1 MRNRQDCRLIMPNFL
16 RYIID
21 FSHIGGAMNHF
32 RKLSALGWG
41 IWSAFVLLTI
51 TLFATGVLNAPA
63 IEPLP
68 FILIALL
75 VIIFQ
80 LDSIERKGVYFTF
93 SESIVLIIFLFFDF
107 ETALFVNQIGL
118 LVFQFVNL
126 KPRVALRRFRF
137 TYPWNAITSF
147 LELAIPASVYLALG
161 GETGLGF
168 YTQDSFLPV
177 AGLIAAIVLNTV
189 LQKYQVGWWFRVDV
203 PVRDFLSIAFY
214 TYIVSLVFIFAAS
227 FFRETNLLVVS
238 SIAAALTFFIKRL
251 LIQKG
256 RQDAFKSLIEQ
267 YDEAKEAVSL
277 SQSEAQAIEV
287 FLSQCERLNQY
298 DAGFV
303 EFTLFDRSLYFDL
316 KTRQPIER
324 PRVFDLLESTYPNES
339 SVEYE
344 MRFEWDAP
352 MSDEFHDDYHSF
364 ISVRSEEIEG
374 IRTWIVM
381 AGEHVY
387 GYPLIIQREIVK
399 LLKSFNRTISR
410 CHERDRLYTESRT
423 DSLTLLANARAFY
436 EYGIQQI
443 SDASMYPISVAML
456 DIDFFKKIND
466 THGHQVGDGVLQE
479 FGRRIRQALRTDDF
493 AARYGG
499 EEFILLLNHCDVDQ
513 AVEIA
518 ERIRQKI
525 EDKPFYVDG
534 IAIQVTASIGV
545 DTIQAFGDKRLDDT
559 IRNADRALYVGG
571 KYAGRNRVAHY
582 NYLTT

>member
-1 MRNRQDCRLIMPNFL
+1 M
-16 RYIID
+16 
-21 FSHIGGAMNHF
+21 
-32 RKLSALGWG
+32 SALGWS
-41 IWSAFVLLTI
+41 IWSVLFLLTI
-51 TLFATGVLNAPA
+51 SLFATGVLNMPA
-63 IEPLP
+63 IDPLS

-75 VIIFQ
+75 VVIFQ
-80 LDSIERKGVYFTF
+80 MDSIERKGVYFTF

-147 LELAIPASVYLALG
+147 LEIAIPASVYLALG

-168 YTQDSFLPV
+168 YSQDSFLPL
-177 AGLIAAIVLNTV
+177 AGLIVAILLNTV
-189 LQKYQVGWWFRVDV
+189 VQKYQVGWWFRVDI

-214 TYIVSLVFIFAAS
+214 TYIVSFVFILAAS
-227 FFRETNLLVVS
+227 LFRETNLLVVS

-298 DAGFV
+298 DEGFV
-303 EFTLFDRSLYFDL
+303 EFKLFDQTLYFDL
-316 KTRQPIER
+316 KTRQPIDR
-324 PRVFDLLESTYPNES
+324 HVVFDLLDAIYPNEAS
-339 SVEYE
+339 IEYE

-352 MSDEFHDDYHSF
+352 LSNEFYDDYHSF

-374 IRTWIVM
+374 IRTWLVM
-381 AGEHVY
+381 TGEHIY

-443 SDASMYPISVAML
+443 SDHSMYPISVAML

-466 THGHQVGDGVLQE
+466 THGHQVGDSVLQE
-479 FGRRIRQALRTDDF
+479 FGRRIRQVLRTDDF

-499 EEFILLLNHCDVDQ
+499 EEFILLLNHCDVEP

-518 ERIRQKI
+518 ERIRQQI
-525 EDKPFYVDG
+525 ENKPFHVDG
-534 IAIQVTASIGV
+534 IDIPVTASIGI
-545 DTIQAFGDKRLDDT
+545 DTIQTFGDKRLDDT

-582 NYLTT
+582 NFLTT

>member
-1 MRNRQDCRLIMPNFL
+1 
-16 RYIID
+16 
-21 FSHIGGAMNHF
+21 MNHF

>member
-1 MRNRQDCRLIMPNFL
+1 
-16 RYIID
+16 
-21 FSHIGGAMNHF
+21 MNHF
-32 RKLSALGWG
+32 RKMSALGWG

-203 PVRDFLSIAFY
+203 PVRDFLNIAFY

-303 EFTLFDRSLYFDL
+303 EFTVFDRSLYFDL

-479 FGRRIRQALRTDDF
+479 FGRRIRQTLRTDDF

>member
-1 MRNRQDCRLIMPNFL
+1 
-16 RYIID
+16 
-21 FSHIGGAMNHF
+21 MNHF
-32 RKLSALGWG
+32 RKMSVLGWS
-41 IWSAFVLLTI
+41 IWSMLFGLTLI
-51 TLFATGVLNAPA
+51 LFATGVLNMPA

-80 LDSIERKGVYFTF
+80 MDSIERKGVYFTF

-118 LVFQFVNL
+118 IVFQFVNL

-147 LELAIPASVYLALG
+147 LEIAIPASVYLALG
-161 GETGLGF
+161 GVTGLDF
-168 YTQDSFLPV
+168 YSQDSFLPL
-177 AGLIAAIVLNTV
+177 AGLILAIILNTV
-189 LQKYQVGWWFRVDV
+189 VQKYQVGWWFRVDI

-214 TYIVSLVFIFAAS
+214 TYIVSLVFILAAS
-227 FFRETNLLVVS
+227 LFRETNLLVVS

-251 LIQKG
+251 IIQKG

-287 FLSQCERLNQY
+287 FLSQCERLNEY
-298 DAGFV
+298 DEGFV
-303 EFTLFDRSLYFDL
+303 EFKLFDRSLYFDL
-316 KTRQPIER
+316 KTRQPIDR
-324 PRVFDLLESTYPNES
+324 HVVFDLLDATYPNEA

-344 MRFEWDAP
+344 MRFEWDALL
-352 MSDEFHDDYHSF
+352 SNEFDENYHSF

-374 IRTWIVM
+374 IRTWLVM
-381 AGEHVY
+381 TGEHVY
-387 GYPLIIQREIVK
+387 GYPPIIQREIVK

-443 SDASMYPISVAML
+443 SDGSMYPISVAML

-466 THGHQVGDGVLQE
+466 TYGHQVGDSVLQE
-479 FGRRIRQALRTDDF
+479 FGRRIRQVLRTDDF

-499 EEFILLLNHCDVDQ
+499 EEFILLLNRCDVEA

-518 ERIRQKI
+518 ERIRQQI
-525 EDKPFYVDG
+525 ETKPFHVDG
-534 IAIQVTASIGV
+534 IDIPVTASIGV

-582 NYLTT
+582 NFLTS

>member
-1 MRNRQDCRLIMPNFL
+1 
-16 RYIID
+16 
-21 FSHIGGAMNHF
+21 MNHF
-32 RKLSALGWG
+32 RKMSALGWG

-203 PVRDFLSIAFY
+203 PVRDFLNIAFY

-303 EFTLFDRSLYFDL
+303 EFTVFDRSLYFDL

>member
-1 MRNRQDCRLIMPNFL
+1 
-16 RYIID
+16 
-21 FSHIGGAMNHF
+21 MNHF
-32 RKLSALGWG
+32 RKMSALGWG

-177 AGLIAAIVLNTV
+177 AGLIVAIVLNTV

-203 PVRDFLSIAFY
+203 PVRDFLNIAFY

-303 EFTLFDRSLYFDL
+303 EFTVFDRSLYFDL

>member
-1 MRNRQDCRLIMPNFL
+1 
-16 RYIID
+16 
-21 FSHIGGAMNHF
+21 MNHF
-32 RKLSALGWG
+32 RKMSALGWG
-41 IWSAFVLLTI
+41 VWSLFLLLTV

-80 LDSIERKGVYFTF
+80 MDSIERKGVYFTF

-161 GETGLGF
+161 GQTGLGF
-168 YTQDSFLPV
+168 YTQDSFLPL
-177 AGLIAAIVLNTV
+177 AGLILAIIVNTV
-189 LQKYQVGWWFRVDV
+189 IQKYQVGWWFRVDV

-214 TYIVSLVFIFAAS
+214 TYIVSLVFILAAS

-277 SQSEAQAIEV
+277 SQSEAQAIEL

-303 EFTLFDRSLYFDL
+303 EFALFDRSLYFDL
-316 KTRQPIER
+316 KTRQPVER
-324 PRVFDLLESTYPNES
+324 PRVFDLLETSHPFET

-352 MSDEFHDDYHSF
+352 LSEEFHDDYHSF

-374 IRTWIVM
+374 IRTWLIM
-381 AGEHVY
+381 TGEHAY

-443 SDASMYPISVAML
+443 SDGSMYPISVAML

-479 FGRRIRQALRTDDF
+479 FGRRIRQALRTEDF

-499 EEFILLLNHCDVDQ
+499 EEFILLLNHCDTDQ

-525 EDKPFYVDG
+525 EATPFRVDG
-534 IAIQVTASIGV
+534 IDIQVTASIGV
-545 DTIQAFGDKRLDDT
+545 DTIQAFGDQRLDDT

-571 KYAGRNRVAHY
+571 KYAGRNRVAHFQ
-582 NYLTT
+582 YLTT

>member
-1 MRNRQDCRLIMPNFL
+1 
-16 RYIID
+16 
-21 FSHIGGAMNHF
+21 MNHF
-32 RKLSALGWG
+32 LKMSALGWS
-41 IWSAFVLLTI
+41 IWSFFLLLTI
-51 TLFATGVLNAPA
+51 TLFATGVLNVPA

-80 LDSIERKGVYFTF
+80 MDSIERKGVYFTF

-137 TYPWNAITSF
+137 TYPWNAITSL
-147 LELAIPASVYLALG
+147 LELAIPAGVYLALG
-161 GETGLGF
+161 GQTGLGF
-168 YTQDSFLPV
+168 YTQDSFLPL
-177 AGLIAAIVLNTV
+177 AGLILAIIVNTV
-189 LQKYQVGWWFRVDV
+189 IQKYQVGWWFRVDV

-214 TYIVSLVFIFAAS
+214 TYIVSIVFILAAS

-324 PRVFDLLESTYPNES
+324 PRVFDLLETSHPFET

-344 MRFEWDAP
+344 MRFEWDTP
-352 MSDEFHDDYHSF
+352 LSEEFHDDYHSF

-374 IRTWIVM
+374 IRTWLVM
-381 AGEHVY
+381 TGEHAY

-443 SDASMYPISVAML
+443 SDGSMYPISVAML

-466 THGHQVGDGVLQE
+466 THGHQVGDSVLQE
-479 FGRRIRQALRTDDF
+479 FGRRIRQALRNEDF

-499 EEFILLLNHCDVDQ
+499 EEFILLLNHCDTDQ

-525 EDKPFYVDG
+525 EATPFHVDG
-534 IAIQVTASIGV
+534 IDIQVTASIGV
-545 DTIQAFGDKRLDDT
+545 DTIRSFGDQRLDDT

-582 NYLTT
+582 QYLTT

>member
-1 MRNRQDCRLIMPNFL
+1 
-16 RYIID
+16 
-21 FSHIGGAMNHF
+21 MNHF
-32 RKLSALGWG
+32 RKMSVLGWS
-41 IWSAFVLLTI
+41 IWSVIVLLNI
-51 TLFATGVLNAPA
+51 TLFTTGVLDVPA

-80 LDSIERKGVYFTF
+80 MDSIERKGVYFTF

-107 ETALFVNQIGL
+107 ETALLVNQIGL
-118 LVFQFVNL
+118 LVFQFANL

-147 LELAIPASVYLALG
+147 LEITIPASVYLALG

-168 YTQDSFLPV
+168 YSQDSFVPL
-177 AGLIAAIVLNTV
+177 AGLISAIILNTIV
-189 LQKYQVGWWFRVDV
+189 QKYQVGWWFRVDI
-203 PVRDFLSIAFY
+203 PVRDFLNIAFY
-214 TYIVSLVFIFAAS
+214 TYIVSFVFIFAAS

-251 LIQKG
+251 MIQKG

-267 YDEAKEAVSL
+267 YDEAKETVSL

-298 DAGFV
+298 DEGFV
-303 EFTLFDRSLYFDL
+303 EFILFDRTLYFDL
-316 KTRQPIER
+316 KTRQPIDR
-324 PRVFDLLESTYPNES
+324 PLVFDLIEARQ

-344 MRFEWDAP
+344 MRFEWDASL
-352 MSDEFHDDYHSF
+352 SDAFHDDYHSF
-364 ISVRSEEIEG
+364 ISVQSEEIEG
-374 IRTWIVM
+374 IRTRIVM
-381 AGEHVY
+381 IGEHVY
-387 GYPLIIQREIVK
+387 GYPPIIQNEMVK

-443 SDASMYPISVAML
+443 SDGSMYPISVAMI

-466 THGHQVGDGVLQE
+466 THGHQVGDSVLQE
-479 FGRRIRQALRTDDF
+479 FGRRIRQVLRTDDF

-513 AVEIA
+513 AVDIA

-525 EDKPFYVDG
+525 EDKPFRVDG
-534 IAIQVTASIGV
+534 VDIPVTASIGV

-582 NYLTT
+582 NFLTT

>member
-1 MRNRQDCRLIMPNFL
+1 
-16 RYIID
+16 
-21 FSHIGGAMNHF
+21 MNHF
-32 RKLSALGWG
+32 RKMSALGWG

-203 PVRDFLSIAFY
+203 PVRDFLNIAFY

-303 EFTLFDRSLYFDL
+303 EFTVFDRSLYFDL

-525 EDKPFYVDG
+525 EDKPFYVEG

>member
-1 MRNRQDCRLIMPNFL
+1 MRIRQDCRRIMPNFTIHH
-16 RYIID
+16 R
-21 FSHIGGAMNHF
+21 FPTVGGAMNHF
-32 RKLSALGWG
+32 RKMSALGWG
-41 IWSAFVLLTI
+41 VWSLFLLLTV

-80 LDSIERKGVYFTF
+80 MDSIERKGVYFTF

-168 YTQDSFLPV
+168 YTQDSFLPL
-177 AGLIAAIVLNTV
+177 AGLILAIIVNTV
-189 LQKYQVGWWFRVDV
+189 IQKYQVGWWFRVDV

-214 TYIVSLVFIFAAS
+214 TYIVSLVFILAAS

-303 EFTLFDRSLYFDL
+303 EFALFDRSLYFDL
-316 KTRQPIER
+316 KTRQPVER
-324 PRVFDLLESTYPNES
+324 PRVFDLLETSHPFET

-352 MSDEFHDDYHSF
+352 LSEEFHDDYHSF

-374 IRTWIVM
+374 IRTWLIM
-381 AGEHVY
+381 TGEHAY

-443 SDASMYPISVAML
+443 SDGSMYPISVAML

-479 FGRRIRQALRTDDF
+479 FGRRIRQALRTEDF

-499 EEFILLLNHCDVDQ
+499 EEFILLLNHCDTDQ

-525 EDKPFYVDG
+525 EATPFRVDG
-534 IAIQVTASIGV
+534 IDIQVTASIGV
-545 DTIQAFGDKRLDDT
+545 DTIQVFGDQRLDDT

-571 KYAGRNRVAHY
+571 KYAGRNRVAHFQ
-582 NYLTT
+582 YLTT

>member
-1 MRNRQDCRLIMPNFL
+1 
-16 RYIID
+16 
-21 FSHIGGAMNHF
+21 MNHF
-32 RKLSALGWG
+32 RKMSALGWG

-51 TLFATGVLNAPA
+51 TLFATGVLNTPA

-80 LDSIERKGVYFTF
+80 LDSIERKGIYFTF

-168 YTQDSFLPV
+168 YTQESFLPV
-177 AGLIAAIVLNTV
+177 AGLIAAIIFNTV
-189 LQKYQVGWWFRVDV
+189 VQKYQVGWWFRVDV

-298 DAGFV
+298 DAGYV

-324 PRVFDLLESTYPNES
+324 PRVFDLLDSTYPNES

-410 CHERDRLYTESRT
+410 CHERDRLFTESRT

-479 FGRRIRQALRTDDF
+479 FGRRIRQALRTEDF

-525 EDKPFYVDG
+525 EDKPFHVDG
-534 IAIQVTASIGV
+534 IDIQVTASIGV

>member
-1 MRNRQDCRLIMPNFL
+1 
-16 RYIID
+16 
-21 FSHIGGAMNHF
+21 MNYF
-32 RKLSALGWG
+32 RKMSVLGWS
-41 IWSAFVLLTI
+41 IWSALFILTI
-51 TLFATGVLNAPA
+51 SLFATGVLNIPA
-63 IEPLP
+63 IEPLH
-68 FILIALL
+68 FFLIALL

-80 LDSIERKGVYFTF
+80 MDSIERKGVYFTF

-147 LELAIPASVYLALG
+147 LEIAIPASVYVALG

-168 YTQDSFLPV
+168 YSQDSFLPL
-177 AGLIAAIVLNTV
+177 AGLIVAIILNTV
-189 LQKYQVGWWFRVDV
+189 IQKYQVGWWFRVDI
-203 PVRDFLSIAFY
+203 PVRDFLNIAFY
-214 TYIVSLVFIFAAS
+214 TYIVSLIFILAAS

-238 SIAAALTFFIKRL
+238 SIAAALTFLIKRL
-251 LIQKG
+251 VIQKG

-287 FLSQCERLNQY
+287 FLSQCERLNHY
-298 DAGFV
+298 DEGFV
-303 EFTLFDRSLYFDL
+303 EFKLFDRTLYFDL
-316 KTRQPIER
+316 KTRQPIDR
-324 PRVFDLLESTYPNES
+324 HLVFDLLDHAYPNEA

-352 MSDEFHDDYHSF
+352 LSKEFNDDYHSF

-374 IRTWIVM
+374 IRTWLVM
-381 AGEHVY
+381 TGEHVY
-387 GYPLIIQREIVK
+387 GYPPIIQREIVK

-443 SDASMYPISVAML
+443 SDGSMYPISVAML

-466 THGHQVGDGVLQE
+466 THGHQVGDRVLQE
-479 FGRRIRQALRTDDF
+479 FGRRIRQVLRTDDF

-499 EEFILLLNHCDVDQ
+499 EEFILLLNRCDVEQ
-513 AVEIA
+513 AIEIA
-518 ERIRQKI
+518 ERIRQQI
-525 EDKPFYVDG
+525 ESKPFHVDG
-534 IAIQVTASIGV
+534 IDISVTASIGV
-545 DTIQAFGDKRLDDT
+545 DTILMFGDKRLDDT

-582 NYLTT
+582 NFLTT

>member
-1 MRNRQDCRLIMPNFL
+1 
-16 RYIID
+16 
-21 FSHIGGAMNHF
+21 MNHF
-32 RKLSALGWG
+32 RKMSVLGWS
-41 IWSAFVLLTI
+41 IWSIFLILTI
-51 TLFATGVLNAPA
+51 TLFATGVLNMPA

-80 LDSIERKGVYFTF
+80 MDSIEQKGIYFTF

-137 TYPWNAITSF
+137 TYPWNALTSF

-161 GETGLGF
+161 GKTGLSF
-168 YTQDSFLPV
+168 YAQDSFVPL
-177 AGLIAAIVLNTV
+177 AGLIIAIILNTV
-189 LQKYQVGWWFRVDV
+189 IQKYQVGLWFRVDL
-203 PVRDFLSIAFY
+203 PVRDFLRIAFY
-214 TYIVSLVFIFAAS
+214 TYIVSLVFILAAS
-227 FFRETNLLVVS
+227 LFRETNLLVVS

-251 LIQKG
+251 IIQKD

-287 FLSQCERLNQY
+287 FLSQCEQLNEY
-298 DAGFV
+298 DEGFI
-303 EFTLFDRSLYFDL
+303 EFKLFGRTLYFDL
-316 KTRQPIER
+316 TTRQPIER
-324 PRVFDLLESTYPNES
+324 HIVFDLLEAIDPNAMT
-339 SVEYE
+339 VEYE
-344 MRFEWDAP
+344 MRFEWDVPLSNAF
-352 MSDEFHDDYHSF
+352 DDDYHSF
-364 ISVRSEEIEG
+364 ISIRSEQIED

-381 AGEHVY
+381 TGKHVY
-387 GYPLIIQREIVK
+387 GYPPIIQRELVK

-466 THGHQVGDGVLQE
+466 THGHQVGDRVLQE

-499 EEFILLLNHCDVDQ
+499 EEFILLLNHCDVGQ
-513 AVEIA
+513 AVEIG
-518 ERIRQKI
+518 ERIRHQI
-525 EDKPFYVDG
+525 ETKPFHVDG
-534 IAIQVTASIGV
+534 VDISVTASIGI
-545 DTIQAFGDKRLDDT
+545 DTIQTFGEKRLDDT

-582 NYLTT
+582 NFLTS

>member
-1 MRNRQDCRLIMPNFL
+1 
-16 RYIID
+16 
-21 FSHIGGAMNHF
+21 MNHF
-32 RKLSALGWG
+32 RKMSVLGWS
-41 IWSAFVLLTI
+41 IWSLIVLLTI
-51 TLFATGVLNAPA
+51 TLFTTGVLDIPA

-75 VIIFQ
+75 VVIFQ
-80 LDSIERKGVYFTF
+80 MDSIERKGIYFTF

-107 ETALFVNQIGL
+107 ETALLVNQIGL
-118 LVFQFVNL
+118 LVFQFANL

-147 LELAIPASVYLALG
+147 LEIAIPASVYLALG

-168 YTQDSFLPV
+168 YSQDSFVPLV
-177 AGLIAAIVLNTV
+177 GLIIAIILNTV
-189 LQKYQVGWWFRVDV
+189 VQKYQVGWWFRVDI

-251 LIQKG
+251 MIQKG

-298 DAGFV
+298 DKGFV
-303 EFTLFDRSLYFDL
+303 EFVLFDRTLYFDL
-316 KTRQPIER
+316 LTRQPIDR
-324 PRVFDLLESTYPNES
+324 PLVFDLMEARHPHAK
-339 SVEYE
+339 SVDYE
-344 MRFEWDAP
+344 MRFEWDAAL
-352 MSDEFHDDYHSF
+352 SDAFHDDYHSF
-364 ISVRSEEIEG
+364 ISVQSEEIDG
-374 IRTWIVM
+374 IRTRIVM
-381 AGEHVY
+381 IGEHVY
-387 GYPLIIQREIVK
+387 GYPPIIQNEMVK

-443 SDASMYPISVAML
+443 SDGSMYPISVAML

-466 THGHQVGDGVLQE
+466 THGHQVGDSVLQE
-479 FGRRIRQALRTDDF
+479 FGRRIRQVLRTDDF

-513 AVEIA
+513 AVDIA

-525 EDKPFYVDG
+525 EDKPFRVDG
-534 IAIQVTASIGV
+534 VDIPVTASIGV

-582 NYLTT
+582 NFLTT

>member
-1 MRNRQDCRLIMPNFL
+1 M
-16 RYIID
+16 
-21 FSHIGGAMNHF
+21 
-32 RKLSALGWG
+32 SALGWG

-51 TLFATGVLNAPA
+51 TLFATGVLNTPA

-80 LDSIERKGVYFTF
+80 LDSIERKGIYFTF

-168 YTQDSFLPV
+168 YTQESFLPV
-177 AGLIAAIVLNTV
+177 AGLIAAIIFNTV
-189 LQKYQVGWWFRVDV
+189 VQKYQVGWWFRVDV

-298 DAGFV
+298 DAGYV

-324 PRVFDLLESTYPNES
+324 PRVFDLLDSTYPNES

-410 CHERDRLYTESRT
+410 CHERDRLFTESRT

-479 FGRRIRQALRTDDF
+479 FGRRIRQALRTEDF

-525 EDKPFYVDG
+525 EDKPFHVDG
-534 IAIQVTASIGV
+534 IDIQVTASIGV

>member
-1 MRNRQDCRLIMPNFL
+1 
-16 RYIID
+16 
-21 FSHIGGAMNHF
+21 MNHF
-32 RKLSALGWG
+32 RKMSALGWG
-41 IWSAFVLLTI
+41 VWSLFLLLTV

-80 LDSIERKGVYFTF
+80 MDSIERKGVYFTF

-147 LELAIPASVYLALG
+147 LELAIPASVYLTLG
-161 GETGLGF
+161 GQTGLGF
-168 YTQDSFLPV
+168 YTQDSFLPL
-177 AGLIAAIVLNTV
+177 AGLILAIIVNTV
-189 LQKYQVGWWFRVDV
+189 IQKYQVGWWFRVDV

-214 TYIVSLVFIFAAS
+214 TYIVSLVFILAAS

-303 EFTLFDRSLYFDL
+303 EFALFDRSLYFDL
-316 KTRQPIER
+316 KTRQPVER
-324 PRVFDLLESTYPNES
+324 PRVFDLLETSHPLET

-352 MSDEFHDDYHSF
+352 LSEEFHDDYHSF

-374 IRTWIVM
+374 IRTWLIM
-381 AGEHVY
+381 TGEHAY

-443 SDASMYPISVAML
+443 SDGSMYPISVAML

-479 FGRRIRQALRTDDF
+479 FGRRIRQALRTEDF

-499 EEFILLLNHCDVDQ
+499 EEFILLLNHCDTDQ

-525 EDKPFYVDG
+525 EATPFRVDG
-534 IAIQVTASIGV
+534 IDIQVTASIGV
-545 DTIQAFGDKRLDDT
+545 DTIQAFGDQRLDDT

-571 KYAGRNRVAHY
+571 KYAGRNRVAHFQ
-582 NYLTT
+582 YLTT

>member
-1 MRNRQDCRLIMPNFL
+1 M
-16 RYIID
+16 
-21 FSHIGGAMNHF
+21 
-32 RKLSALGWG
+32 SALGWG
-41 IWSAFVLLTI
+41 VWSLFLLLTV

-80 LDSIERKGVYFTF
+80 MDSIERKGVYFTF

-161 GETGLGF
+161 GQTGLGF
-168 YTQDSFLPV
+168 YTQDSFLPL
-177 AGLIAAIVLNTV
+177 AGLILAIIVNTV
-189 LQKYQVGWWFRVDV
+189 IQKYQVGWWFRVDV

-214 TYIVSLVFIFAAS
+214 TYIVSLVFILAAS

-287 FLSQCERLNQY
+287 FLNQCERLNQY

-303 EFTLFDRSLYFDL
+303 EFALFDRSLYFDL
-316 KTRQPIER
+316 KTRQPVER
-324 PRVFDLLESTYPNES
+324 PRVFDLLETSHPFET

-344 MRFEWDAP
+344 MRFEWDGP
-352 MSDEFHDDYHSF
+352 LSEEFHDDYHSF

-374 IRTWIVM
+374 IRTWLIM
-381 AGEHVY
+381 TGEHAY

-443 SDASMYPISVAML
+443 SDGSMYPISVAML

-479 FGRRIRQALRTDDF
+479 FGRRIRQALRTEDF

-499 EEFILLLNHCDVDQ
+499 EEFILLLNHCDTDQ

-525 EDKPFYVDG
+525 EATPFRVDG
-534 IAIQVTASIGV
+534 IDIQVTASIGV
-545 DTIQAFGDKRLDDT
+545 DTIQAFGDQRLDDT

-571 KYAGRNRVAHY
+571 KYAGRNRVAHFQ
-582 NYLTT
+582 YLTT

>member
-1 MRNRQDCRLIMPNFL
+1 
-16 RYIID
+16 
-21 FSHIGGAMNHF
+21 MNHF
-32 RKLSALGWG
+32 RKMSALGWG
-41 IWSAFVLLTI
+41 VWSLFLLLTV

-80 LDSIERKGVYFTF
+80 MDSIERKGVYFTF

-161 GETGLGF
+161 GQTGLGF
-168 YTQDSFLPV
+168 YTQDSFLPL
-177 AGLIAAIVLNTV
+177 AGLILAIIVNTV
-189 LQKYQVGWWFRVDV
+189 IQKYQVGWWFRVDV

-214 TYIVSLVFIFAAS
+214 TYIVSLVFILAAS

-287 FLSQCERLNQY
+287 FLNQCERLNQY

-303 EFTLFDRSLYFDL
+303 EFALFDRSLYFDL
-316 KTRQPIER
+316 KTRQPVER
-324 PRVFDLLESTYPNES
+324 PRVFDLLETSHPFET

-344 MRFEWDAP
+344 MRFEWDGP
-352 MSDEFHDDYHSF
+352 LSEEFHDDYHSF

-374 IRTWIVM
+374 IRTWLIM
-381 AGEHVY
+381 TGEHAY

-443 SDASMYPISVAML
+443 SDGSMYPISVAML

-479 FGRRIRQALRTDDF
+479 FGRRIRQALRTEDF

-499 EEFILLLNHCDVDQ
+499 EEFILLLNHCDTDQ

-525 EDKPFYVDG
+525 EATPFRVDG
-534 IAIQVTASIGV
+534 IDIQVTASIGV
-545 DTIQAFGDKRLDDT
+545 DTIQAFGDQRLDDT

-571 KYAGRNRVAHY
+571 KYAGRNRVAHFQ
-582 NYLTT
+582 YLTT

>member
-1 MRNRQDCRLIMPNFL
+1 
-16 RYIID
+16 
-21 FSHIGGAMNHF
+21 MNHF
-32 RKLSALGWG
+32 RKMSVLGWS
-41 IWSAFVLLTI
+41 IWSMLFSLTLI
-51 TLFATGVLNAPA
+51 LFATGVLNMPA

-75 VIIFQ
+75 VITFQ
-80 LDSIERKGVYFTF
+80 MDSIERKGVYFTF

-147 LELAIPASVYLALG
+147 LEIAIPASVYLALG
-161 GETGLGF
+161 GVTGLGF
-168 YTQDSFLPV
+168 YSQDSFLPL
-177 AGLIAAIVLNTV
+177 AGLIVAIILNTV
-189 LQKYQVGWWFRVDV
+189 VQKYQVGWWFRVDI
-203 PVRDFLSIAFY
+203 PVRDFLNIAFY
-214 TYIVSLVFIFAAS
+214 TYIVSLVFILAAS
-227 FFRETNLLVVS
+227 LFRETNLLVVS

-251 LIQKG
+251 IIQKG

-287 FLSQCERLNQY
+287 FLSQCERLNEY
-298 DAGFV
+298 DEGFV
-303 EFTLFDRSLYFDL
+303 EFKLFDRTLYFDL
-316 KTRQPIER
+316 KTRQPIDR
-324 PRVFDLLESTYPNES
+324 HVVFDLLDATYPNEA

-352 MSDEFHDDYHSF
+352 LSNEFDEDYHSF

-381 AGEHVY
+381 TGEHVY
-387 GYPLIIQREIVK
+387 GYPPIIQREIVK

-443 SDASMYPISVAML
+443 SDGSMYPISVAML

-466 THGHQVGDGVLQE
+466 THGHQVGDSVLQE
-479 FGRRIRQALRTDDF
+479 FGRRIRQVLRTEDF

-499 EEFILLLNHCDVDQ
+499 EEFILLLNRCDVEA

-518 ERIRQKI
+518 ERIRQQI
-525 EDKPFYVDG
+525 ENKPFHVDG
-534 IAIQVTASIGV
+534 IDIPVTASIGV
-545 DTIQAFGDKRLDDT
+545 DTIQSFGDKRLDDT

-582 NYLTT
+582 NFLTT

>member
-1 MRNRQDCRLIMPNFL
+1 
-16 RYIID
+16 
-21 FSHIGGAMNHF
+21 MNHF
-32 RKLSALGWG
+32 RKMSVLGWS
-41 IWSAFVLLTI
+41 IWSLIVLLTI
-51 TLFATGVLNAPA
+51 TLFATGVLDVPA

-68 FILIALL
+68 FILITLL

-80 LDSIERKGVYFTF
+80 MDSIERKGVYFTF

-118 LVFQFVNL
+118 LVFQFANL

-137 TYPWNAITSF
+137 TYPWNALTSF
-147 LELAIPASVYLALG
+147 LEIAIPASVYLGLG

-168 YTQDSFLPV
+168 YSQDSFVPL
-177 AGLIAAIVLNTV
+177 AGLISAIILNTIV
-189 LQKYQVGWWFRVDV
+189 QKYQVGWWFRVDI
-203 PVRDFLSIAFY
+203 PVRDFLNIAFY

-251 LIQKG
+251 IIQKG

-298 DAGFV
+298 DEGFV
-303 EFTLFDRSLYFDL
+303 EFILFDRTLYFDL
-316 KTRQPIER
+316 KTRQPIDR
-324 PRVFDLLESTYPNES
+324 PLVFDLVEARQ

-344 MRFEWDAP
+344 MRFEWDAAL
-352 MSDEFHDDYHSF
+352 SDAFHDDYHSF
-364 ISVRSEEIEG
+364 ISVQSEEIEG
-374 IRTWIVM
+374 IRTRVVM
-381 AGEHVY
+381 IGEHVY
-387 GYPLIIQREIVK
+387 GYPPIIQNEMVK

-443 SDASMYPISVAML
+443 SDGSMYPISVAMI

-466 THGHQVGDGVLQE
+466 THGHQVGDSVLQE
-479 FGRRIRQALRTDDF
+479 FGRRIRQVLRTDDF

-513 AVEIA
+513 AVDIA

-525 EDKPFYVDG
+525 EDKPFRVDG
-534 IAIQVTASIGV
+534 VDISVTASIGV

-582 NYLTT
+582 NFLTT

>member
-1 MRNRQDCRLIMPNFL
+1 
-16 RYIID
+16 
-21 FSHIGGAMNHF
+21 MNHF
-32 RKLSALGWG
+32 RKMSALGWS
-41 IWSAFVLLTI
+41 IWSFFLLLTI
-51 TLFATGVLNAPA
+51 TLFATGVLNVPA

-80 LDSIERKGVYFTF
+80 MDSIERKGVYFTF

-161 GETGLGF
+161 GQTGLGF
-168 YTQDSFLPV
+168 YTQDSFLPL
-177 AGLIAAIVLNTV
+177 AGLILAIIVNTV
-189 LQKYQVGWWFRVDV
+189 IQKYQVGWWFRVDV

-214 TYIVSLVFIFAAS
+214 TYIVSIVFILAAS

-303 EFTLFDRSLYFDL
+303 EFALFDRSLYFDL
-316 KTRQPIER
+316 KTRQPVER
-324 PRVFDLLESTYPNES
+324 PRVFDLLETSHPFKT

-352 MSDEFHDDYHSF
+352 LSEEFHDDYHSF

-374 IRTWIVM
+374 IRTWLIM
-381 AGEHVY
+381 TGEHAY

-443 SDASMYPISVAML
+443 SDGSMYPISVAML

-479 FGRRIRQALRTDDF
+479 FGRRIRQALRTEDF

-499 EEFILLLNHCDVDQ
+499 EEFILLLNHCDTDQ

-525 EDKPFYVDG
+525 EATPFRVDG
-534 IAIQVTASIGV
+534 IDIQVTASIGV
-545 DTIQAFGDKRLDDT
+545 DTIQAFGDQRLDDT

-571 KYAGRNRVAHY
+571 KYAGRNRVAHFQ
-582 NYLTT
+582 YLTT

>member
-1 MRNRQDCRLIMPNFL
+1 
-16 RYIID
+16 
-21 FSHIGGAMNHF
+21 MNHF
-32 RKLSALGWG
+32 RKMSVLGWS
-41 IWSAFVLLTI
+41 IWSMLFGLTL
-51 TLFATGVLNAPA
+51 TLFATGVLNMPA

-80 LDSIERKGVYFTF
+80 MDSIERKGVYFTF
-93 SESIVLIIFLFFDF
+93 SESIVLIIFLFFNF

-118 LVFQFVNL
+118 IVFQFVNL

-147 LELAIPASVYLALG
+147 LEIAIPASVYLALG
-161 GETGLGF
+161 GVTGLGF
-168 YTQDSFLPV
+168 YSQDSFLPL
-177 AGLIAAIVLNTV
+177 AGLILAIILNTV
-189 LQKYQVGWWFRVDV
+189 VQKYQVGWWFRVDI
-203 PVRDFLSIAFY
+203 PVRDFLNIAFY
-214 TYIVSLVFIFAAS
+214 TYIVSLVFILAAS
-227 FFRETNLLVVS
+227 LFRETNLLVVS

-251 LIQKG
+251 IIQKG

-287 FLSQCERLNQY
+287 FLSQCERLNEY
-298 DAGFV
+298 DEGFV
-303 EFTLFDRSLYFDL
+303 EFKLFDRSLYFDL
-316 KTRQPIER
+316 KTRQPIDR
-324 PRVFDLLESTYPNES
+324 HVVFDLLDTTYSNEA

-344 MRFEWDAP
+344 MRFEWDALL
-352 MSDEFHDDYHSF
+352 SNEFDENYHSF

-374 IRTWIVM
+374 IRTWLVM
-381 AGEHVY
+381 TGEHVY
-387 GYPLIIQREIVK
+387 GYPPIIQREIVK

-443 SDASMYPISVAML
+443 SDGSMYPISVAML

-466 THGHQVGDGVLQE
+466 THGHQVGDSVLQE
-479 FGRRIRQALRTDDF
+479 FGRRIRQVLRTDDF

-499 EEFILLLNHCDVDQ
+499 EEFILLLNRCDVEA

-518 ERIRQKI
+518 ERIRQQI
-525 EDKPFYVDG
+525 ENKPFHVDG
-534 IAIQVTASIGV
+534 IDIPVTASIGV
-545 DTIQAFGDKRLDDT
+545 DTIQAFGTNVWT
-559 IRNADRALYVGG
+559 IQSATPTERSTSVGSTPD
-571 KYAGRNRVAHY
+571 ATASPI
-582 NYLTT
+582 TIS

>member
-1 MRNRQDCRLIMPNFL
+1 
-16 RYIID
+16 
-21 FSHIGGAMNHF
+21 MNHF
-32 RKLSALGWG
+32 RKMSVLGWS
-41 IWSAFVLLTI
+41 IWSVIVLLTI
-51 TLFATGVLNAPA
+51 TLFTTGVLDVPA

-80 LDSIERKGVYFTF
+80 MDSIERKGVYFTF

-107 ETALFVNQIGL
+107 ETALLVNQIGL
-118 LVFQFVNL
+118 LVFQFANL

-147 LELAIPASVYLALG
+147 LEITIPASVYLALG

-168 YTQDSFLPV
+168 YSQDSFVPL
-177 AGLIAAIVLNTV
+177 AGLISAIILNTIV
-189 LQKYQVGWWFRVDV
+189 QKYQVGWWFRVDI
-203 PVRDFLSIAFY
+203 PVRDFLNIAFY
-214 TYIVSLVFIFAAS
+214 TYIVSFVFIFAAS

-251 LIQKG
+251 MIQKG

-298 DAGFV
+298 DEGFV
-303 EFTLFDRSLYFDL
+303 EFILFDRTLYFDL
-316 KTRQPIER
+316 KTRQPIDR
-324 PRVFDLLESTYPNES
+324 PLVFDLIEARQ

-344 MRFEWDAP
+344 MRFEWDASL
-352 MSDEFHDDYHSF
+352 SDAFHDDYHSF
-364 ISVRSEEIEG
+364 ISVQSEEIEG
-374 IRTWIVM
+374 IRTRIVM
-381 AGEHVY
+381 IGEHVY
-387 GYPLIIQREIVK
+387 GYPPIIQNEMVK

-443 SDASMYPISVAML
+443 SDGSMYPISVAMI

-466 THGHQVGDGVLQE
+466 THGHQVGDSVLQE
-479 FGRRIRQALRTDDF
+479 FGRRIRQVLRTDDF

-513 AVEIA
+513 AVDIA

-525 EDKPFYVDG
+525 EDKPFRVDG
-534 IAIQVTASIGV
+534 VDIPVTASIGV

-582 NYLTT
+582 NFLTT